1 MRLTD
6 LSIKR
11 LAVPPTG
18 RVTYSDDTVPGFG
31 VRISASGMKS
41 FVLLLGRSRK
51 RITIGR
57 YPTIALADA
66 RARARELVA
75 ERVLGKEDMPA
86 IKFDDAL
93 PVFLAS
99 HDPENS
105 LKPQTR
111 LETERVLRKHFLPP
125 FRHEPLHAIST

>member
-41 FVLLLGRSRK
+41 FVLLLVDK
-51 RITIGR
+51 T
-57 YPTIALADA
+57 
-66 RARARELVA
+66 
-75 ERVLGKEDMPA
+75 
-86 IKFDDAL
+86 
-93 PVFLAS
+93 
-99 HDPENS
+99 
-105 LKPQTR
+105 
-111 LETERVLRKHFLPP
+111 
-125 FRHEPLHAIST
+125 